1 MHKCNNAV
9 TNGGTL
15 LGITCSSVPSFYASL
30 GKTHKYANT
39 RMNSIIL
46 FQRTYNTPGTTLLTV
61 HFRFLFQKQFGI
73 VHGASPG
80 SNDCNFTAATK
91 RIWAVATLWDGDA
104 AKQQTTY
111 RSFRWVPITY
121 GFMMLILI
129 GVDQKSAIVA

>member
-61 HFRFLFQKQFGI
+61 HLRFLFQKNTALFMVLPPTRTIAILQPPP
-73 VHGASPG
+73 SG
-80 SNDCNFTAATK
+80 SGQWQPSGMGMRLNN
-91 RIWAVATLWDGDA
+91 
-104 AKQQTTY
+104 KQHIEDIEA
-111 RSFRWVPITY
+111 FA
-121 GFMMLILI
+121 GF
-129 GVDQKSAIVA
+129 Q

>member
-1 MHKCNNAV
+1 
-9 TNGGTL
+9 
-15 LGITCSSVPSFYASL
+15 
-30 GKTHKYANT
+30 
-39 RMNSIIL
+39 MNSIIL

-73 VHGASPG
+73 VHGASPD